1 MGGRLCRHPL
11 RPGPPRVL
19 RYPAIAETTSWRWKK
34 ELIVGADGRCQFDW
48 KTQLV
53 RNGEALFPEHK
64 PLSFLHERR
73 EVMTHASW
81 EALYQQNP
89 LIVGGGEL
97 PIEKLEVLP
106 NFDRSMVQK
115 SVRYWDKACTA
126 GGGAFTAGVLM
137 LKCKDGTYVIRHVA
151 RGRWSA
157 LEREERIKEYAR
169 ADRILYP
176 GVEIWI
182 EQEPGS
188 SGKESAEATIR
199 NLAGYSVFADKVT
212 GSKQVRAQPFAA
224 QVQAGN
230 VRLVAGE
237 WVHAFRDECE
247 IWPNGKFD
255 DQVDAASGAFNKLAT
270 SYNYNYA
277 GYDNFDWQGLRT
289 LVYLQSGGTVR
300 LW

>member
-1 MGGRLCRHPL
+1 MEVFVRKLPTL
-11 RPGPPRVL
+11 ERVGESVFE
-19 RYPAIAETTSWRWKK
+19 P
-34 ELIVGADGRCQFDW
+34 
-48 KTQLV
+48 

-64 PLSFLHERR
+64 PLLFLHERR
-73 EVMTHASW
+73 ELMTQASW

-89 LIVGGGEL
+89 IIVGGGEL

-126 GGGAFTAGVLM
+126 EGGAFTAGVLM

-188 SGKESAEATIR
+188 GVPIAFSTQLPASSVREVLSPLAIR
-199 NLAGYSVFADKVT
+199 
-212 GSKQVRAQPFAA
+212 VRF
-224 QVQAGN
+224 
-230 VRLVAGE
+230 
-237 WVHAFRDECE
+237 VHSMRPSC
-247 IWPNGKFD
+247 
-255 DQVDAASGAFNKLAT
+255 SR
-270 SYNYNYA
+270 S
-277 GYDNFDWQGLRT
+277 
-289 LVYLQSGGTVR
+289 
-300 LW
+300 